1 MPLASWVCRVPIKQY
16 QGVELLGTGKGH
28 LYTLEAARC
37 LRARPQTSGLPSC
50 LLHLPPTL
58 VPDPRVTGLLGLV
71 STAEEGTEE
80 DEKMQAE
87 KDGGKGK
94 SGPLV
99 CMGDQ
104 AVEQ

>member
-1 MPLASWVCRVPIKQY
+1 MQGSNQTVPGCGVVGYGQGTFIHPGGCSLPQGFASD
-16 QGVELLGTGKGH
+16 LL
-28 LYTLEAARC
+28 
-37 LRARPQTSGLPSC
+37 GLPSC
-50 LLHLPPTL
+50 LPHLPPTL